1 MNVIKQRLFYSKL
14 IILFFGLLYLLGD
27 VFSYQINIS
36 EIPFERVILL
46 LWFFL
51 VMIILSIIPQYRFK
65 GSSNVSKQIP
75 SKIKIFL
82 PVFLVLMCYAIT
94 TNEIISDFVSFF
106 NHRNRENEFF
116 NSMTNVILDLLVKSV
131 IIFIFYYWNNLTK
144 RQKITIFILF
154 IFIILFDVAII
165 GARRTTVFLLIA
177 FIGSVFLTYS
187 KLKKKLMLM
196 LISFMGI
203 FFILFGGIRQMIL
216 LNKEIDDFSIVDYVS
231 ESNEFELVTKAT
243 DGYVKY
249 ADRNGFFYGESL
261 MKWPLFFIPRSIW
274 NDKPVSLGRKTGIFT
289 NFFGEAYLNFGILS
303 PFFIFLFF
311 FIILIFINTN
321 KINSLI
327 LFSFLPE
334 VFRTSFSEYIFTL
347 IILFYFIWILKK
359 ISLSHKN
366 KIYDN

>member
-36 EIPFERVILL
+36 EIPFERGMLL

-106 NHRNRENEFF
+106 NHRNRENGFF
-116 NSMTNVILDLLVKSV
+116 NSMTNVILDLFVKSV
-131 IIFIFYYWNNLTK
+131 IIFIFYHWNNLTK
-144 RQKITIFILF
+144 RQKKTIFILF

-165 GARRTTVFLLIA
+165 GARRTSIFLIIVFL
-177 FIGSVFLTYS
+177 GSVFLTYS
-187 KLKKKLMLM
+187 KLKKKFLLL
-196 LISFMGI
+196 LISSLGI
-203 FFILFGGIRQMIL
+203 FFILFGGIREMIL
-216 LNKEIDDFSIVDYVS
+216 LNRQIDDFSIVDFVS
-231 ESNEFELVTKAT
+231 KSNEFELVTKST
-243 DGYVKY
+243 DDYIEY
-249 ADRNGFFYGESL
+249 AHRNDFFYGESL
-261 MKWPLFFIPRSIW
+261 IKWPLFFIPRSIW

-303 PFFIFLFF
+303 PFFIFFFF
-311 FIILIFINTN
+311 FIILTFMNNN
-321 KINSLI
+321 KIYSLI
-327 LFSFLPE
+327 LFSFVVE
-334 VFRTSFSEYIFTL
+334 AFRTSFSEFIFSL
-347 IILFYFIWILKK
+347 IIIFFFVWILKK
-359 ISLSHKN
+359 TSLSHKN
-366 KIYDN
+366 EIYDN